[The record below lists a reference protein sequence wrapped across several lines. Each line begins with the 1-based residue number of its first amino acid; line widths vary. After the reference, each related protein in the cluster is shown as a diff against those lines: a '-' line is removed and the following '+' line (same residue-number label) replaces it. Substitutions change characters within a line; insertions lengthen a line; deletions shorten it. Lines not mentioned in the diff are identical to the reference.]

1 MDPYTRRPEFYLM
14 MPMTFGP
21 LTPATAGVAEALPI
35 HWPWW
40 SLLPFAAM
48 LLSIAVLPLCAPHWW
63 ESNRNRGFVALAC
76 GGPVAVAMA
85 VMDAHTL
92 QHTASEYV
100 AFILLLASLYIIT
113 GGIVVRGHPRGA
125 PAVNSIILLLGAAT
139 ASVIGT
145 TGASMLLVRPL
156 LRANR
161 NRQRKAHIMVFFI
174 FLVSNIGGLLT
185 PLGDPPLFL
194 GFLRGVPFFWTLRLW
209 PAWAFA
215 CGFLT
220 LVFYVLDRWMVTREP
235 TIAADQ
241 EEGPG
246 GKLRIAGA
254 HNFLFLGAI
263 VAIIV
268 ASGNMAL
275 PPGAVEAAMIA
286 VVVAAWACTPAQL
299 RAENA
304 FSWTPI
310 VEVMIVFAGIFA
322 AMMPAL
328 ALLNVHGSN
337 LGLREPWQFFW
348 VTGLLSSFLDN
359 APTYL
364 TFTTCASALLGTDA
378 QQLQSMLLQPGGPA
392 LLSAIS
398 VGAVMMGANT
408 YLGNGPNFMVRAIAE
423 DHGVRMPNFFAYMG
437 YSAVFLLPLFGGG
450 HVPVSAVAATGGN
463 KGPWAGTQGCV
474 L

>member
-1 MDPYTRRPEFYLM
+1 
-14 MPMTFGP
+14 MTPVSFVCLLLAAP
-21 LTPATAGVAEALPI
+21 DVAALPVA
-35 HWPWW
+35 WPWW
-40 SLLPFAAM
+40 SLLPFVAM

-63 ESNRNRGFVALAC
+63 ESNRNRGWVALAC
-76 GGPVAVAMA
+76 GGPVIIAMA
-85 VMDAHTL
+85 MMDAHTL
-92 QHTASEYV
+92 QHTAMEYV
-100 AFILLLASLYIIT
+100 AFILLLASLYVIT
-113 GGIVVRGHPRGA
+113 GGIVVRGHLRGT
-125 PAVNSIILLLGAAT
+125 PAINSFILLLGAAI

-145 TGASMLLVRPL
+145 TGASMLLVRPM
-156 LRANR
+156 LRANHA
-161 NRQRKAHIMVFFI
+161 RQHKAHIMVFFI

-194 GFLRGVPFFWTLRLW
+194 GFLRGVPFFWTVRLW
-209 PAWAFA
+209 PMWAFA

-220 LVFYVLDRWMVTREP
+220 LIFYIFDRWMVTREQP
-235 TIAADQ
+235 QLLSHAGDTSD
-241 EEGPG
+241 
-246 GKLRIAGA
+246 KLRVAGA

-263 VAIIV
+263 IAIIV

-286 VVVAAWACTPAQL
+286 VMAAAWATTPAEL

-310 VEVMIVFAGIFA
+310 VEVMVVFAGIFA

-328 ALLNVHGSN
+328 ALLNVHGAN
-337 LGLREPWQFFW
+337 LGLREPWQYFW

-378 QQLQSMLLQPGGPA
+378 QQLQAMLQQPAGPA

-398 VGAVMMGANT
+398 LGAVMMGANT

-423 DHGVRMPNFFAYMG
+423 DHGVRMPHFFAYMV
-437 YSAVFLLPLFGGG
+437 YSALFLLPLFG
-450 HVPVSAVAATGGN
+450 AVMY
-463 KGPWAGTQGCV
+463 
-474 L
+474 LFLL